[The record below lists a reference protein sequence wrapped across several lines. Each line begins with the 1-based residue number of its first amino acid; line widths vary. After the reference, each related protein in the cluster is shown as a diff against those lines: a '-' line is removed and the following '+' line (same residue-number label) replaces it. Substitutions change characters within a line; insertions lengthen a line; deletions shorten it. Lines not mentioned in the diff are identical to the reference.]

1 MDHKFRI
8 GGIPPCRLRVAMR
21 EPQPLRDE
29 GVQVRRYGDAV
40 QRLSDHEILKG
51 FKMNVKDIPARKGH
65 LCGIDRF

>member
-1 MDHKFRI
+1 MDHKLRI
-8 GGIPPCRLRVAMR
+8 GSIPSCDLRVAMR

-40 QRLSDHEILKG
+40 QRLSDHEILKR
-51 FKMNVKDIPARKGH
+51 FKMNVKDIPARKGY